1 MGSFYQNGIVANL
14 HDFSYGTSSEANYK
28 KLENDLMKF
37 SKNNPMELILPC
49 LFSEISGK
57 ALPKI
62 VNEINKT
69 KFLNHIVIGLDRAN
83 KNQYKEASNFFKN
96 LEIPHSILWN
106 DGPRLMELDKELK
119 EKGLSPKE
127 FGKGRNVWF
136 CIGMTL
142 ARGKAESIAL
152 HDCDILTYEKSLL
165 AKLFY
170 PVANPVF
177 NFQFCKGYYPR
188 VADGKMNGR
197 VSRLLVFPLLLA
209 MEKTIGRSEYL
220 DFMKSF
226 RYPLAGE
233 FSFRRNLLP
242 RLRIPSDWGLEIG
255 VLSEMQRN
263 HASNRICQVDLAQ
276 KYDHKHQDLSEN
288 DDNSGLSRMS
298 IDITKALI
306 RKLATQGNIF
316 TLETFRSIKATYYRA
331 ALDMIDI
338 YRSDAQMND
347 LNFDSH
353 IEEKTVEL
361 FALNIMKAGESFFE
375 NPMETPFIPTWNRV
389 LSAIPDFL
397 DRLELS
403 VELDNAEVKK
413 QI

>member
-14 HDFSYGTSSEANYK
+14 HDFSYGSSSENNYK
-28 KLENDLMKF
+28 KLENELVHF
-37 SKNNPMELILPC
+37 SKDNPMELILPS
-49 LFSEISGK
+49 LFSEINGS
-57 ALPKI
+57 ALPNI

-69 KFLNHIVIGLDRAN
+69 KFLNHVVVGLD
-83 KNQYKEASNFFKN
+83 KSNSQESKTAFKFFDQLK
-96 LEIPHSILWN
+96 IPFSILWN
-106 DGPRLMELDKELK
+106 DGPRLMELDEELK
-119 EKGLSPKE
+119 EKGLAPRE
-127 FGKGRNVWF
+127 FGKGRNVWY

-142 ARGKAESIAL
+142 ARGKAESVAL

-170 PVANPVF
+170 PVANPFF

-209 MEKTIGRSEYL
+209 MEKTIGKSEYL

-233 FSFRRNLLP
+233 FSFRKNLLP
-242 RLRIPSDWGLEIG
+242 ELRIPSDWGLEIG

-263 HASNRICQVDLAQ
+263 HSSNRICQVDLAQ

-316 TLETFRSIKATYYRA
+316 SLETFRSIKATYYRT

-338 YRSDAQMND
+338 YRSDAKMNG
-347 LNFDSH
+347 LSFDSH
-353 IEEKTVEL
+353 TEEKTVEL
-361 FALNIMKAGESFFE
+361 FALNIMKAGETFFE

-389 LSAIPDFL
+389 VSAIPDFL
-397 DRLELS
+397 DRFKSS
-403 VELDNAEVKK
+403 VELDNAELRK
-413 QI
+413 

>member
-14 HDFSYGTSSEANYK
+14 HDFSYGTSSEGNYK
-28 KLENDLMKF
+28 KLENDLIKF
-37 SKNNPMELILPC
+37 SKKNPMELILPC

-62 VNEINKT
+62 INEINKT

-83 KNQYKEASNFFKN
+83 KNQYTEASNFFEN
-96 LEIPHSILWN
+96 LKIPYSILWN

-233 FSFRRNLLP
+233 FSFRKNLLP

-263 HASNRICQVDLAQ
+263 HSSNRICQVDLAQ

-403 VELDNAEVKK
+403 VELDNAEVK
-413 QI
+413 

>member
-83 KNQYKEASNFFKN
+83 KNQYTEASNFFKN

-119 EKGLSPKE
+119 DKGLSPKE
-127 FGKGRNVWF
+127 FGNGRNVWF

-397 DRLELS
+397 DRLKLS

>member
-14 HDFSYGTSSEANYK
+14 HDFSYGRSSNDNYQ
-28 KLENDLMKF
+28 KLEKELIEF
-37 SKNNPMELILPC
+37 SNTNPMELILPC
-49 LFSEISGK
+49 LFSEIKGK
-57 ALPKI
+57 ALPNI
-62 VNEINKT
+62 IDEINKT
-69 KFLNHIVIGLDRAN
+69 RFLNHVVIGLDRAN
-83 KNQYKEASNFFKN
+83 KEEYKSAFKFFTK
-96 LEIPHSILWN
+96 LKTPFSVLWN
-106 DGPRLMELDKELK
+106 DGPRLMELDKELS
-119 EKGLSPKE
+119 EKGLSPRE
-127 FGKGRNVWF
+127 FGKGRNVWY

-142 ARGKAESIAL
+142 ARGQAESIAL
-152 HDCDILTYEKSLL
+152 HDCDILTYEKSML

-170 PVANPVF
+170 PVANPFF

-233 FSFRRNLLP
+233 FSFTKNLLP
-242 RLRIPSDWGLEIG
+242 ELRIPSDWGLEIG

-263 HASNRICQVDLAQ
+263 HSSNKICQVDLAQ
-276 KYDHKHQDLSEN
+276 TYDHKHQDLSEN
-288 DDNSGLSRMS
+288 NDNAGLSRMT

-306 RKLATQGNIF
+306 SNLATQGNIF
-316 TLETFRSIKATYYRA
+316 SLETFRSIKATYYRA

-338 YRSDAQMND
+338 YRSDARMNG
-347 LNFDSH
+347 LSFDSH
-353 IEEKTVEL
+353 IEEKAVEL

-397 DRLELS
+397 ERFKKS
-403 VELDNAEVKK
+403 VELDNAELTK
-413 QI
+413 

>member
-14 HDFSYGTSSEANYK
+14 HDFSYGTSSEGNYK
-28 KLENDLMKF
+28 KLENDLIKF
-37 SKNNPMELILPC
+37 SKINPMELILPC

-62 VNEINKT
+62 INEINKT

-83 KNQYKEASNFFKN
+83 KNQYTEAANFFEN
-96 LEIPHSILWN
+96 LKIPYSILWN
-106 DGPRLMELDKELK
+106 DGSRLMELDKELK

-188 VADGKMNGR
+188 VADSKMNGR

-233 FSFRRNLLP
+233 FSFRKNLLP

-263 HASNRICQVDLAQ
+263 HSSNRICQVDLAQ

-338 YRSDAQMND
+338 YRSDAQMNN

-397 DRLELS
+397 DRLKLS
-403 VELDNAEVKK
+403 VELDNAEIKK
-413 QI
+413 

>member
-69 KFLNHIVIGLDRAN
+69 KFLNHIVIGLDRAK
-83 KNQYKEASNFFKN
+83 KNQYKEAFNFFKN

-119 EKGLSPKE
+119 DKGLSPKE

-347 LNFDSH
+347 LNYDSH

-361 FALNIMKAGESFFE
+361 FALNIMKAGETFFE

-397 DRLELS
+397 DRLKFS
-403 VELDNAEVKK
+403 VELDNEEVRN
-413 QI
+413 

>member
-14 HDFSYGTSSEANYK
+14 HDFSYGTSSEGNYK
-28 KLENDLMKF
+28 KLENDLIKF
-37 SKNNPMELILPC
+37 SKKNPMELILPC

-62 VNEINKT
+62 INEINKT

-83 KNQYKEASNFFKN
+83 KNQYTEASNFFEN
-96 LEIPHSILWN
+96 LKIPYSILWN
-106 DGPRLMELDKELK
+106 DGPRLTELDKELK

-233 FSFRRNLLP
+233 FSFRKNLLP

-263 HASNRICQVDLAQ
+263 HSSNRICQVDLAQ

-397 DRLELS
+397 DRLKLS
-403 VELDNAEVKK
+403 VELDNAEIKK
-413 QI
+413 

>member
-14 HDFSYGTSSEANYK
+14 HDFSYGTSLKGNYTK
-28 KLENDLMKF
+28 IENDLMKF

-83 KNQYKEASNFFKN
+83 KNQYKEASNFFEN

-119 EKGLSPKE
+119 DKGLSPKE

-397 DRLELS
+397 DRLKLS
-403 VELDNAEVKK
+403 VELDNAEVK
-413 QI
+413 

>member
-62 VNEINKT
+62 INEINKT

-83 KNQYKEASNFFKN
+83 KNQYTEASNFFKN

-106 DGPRLMELDKELK
+106 DGPRLIELDKELK
-119 EKGLSPKE
+119 DKGLSPKE

-403 VELDNAEVKK
+403 VELDNAEIK
-413 QI
+413 

>member
-14 HDFSYGTSSEANYK
+14 HEFSYGTSSEANYK

-62 VNEINKT
+62 IDEINKT

-83 KNQYKEASNFFKN
+83 KDQYTEASNFFKN
-96 LEIPHSILWN
+96 LKTPHSILWN
-106 DGPRLMELDKELK
+106 DGPRLMELDNELK

-276 KYDHKHQDLSEN
+276 KYDHKHQDLSED
-288 DDNSGLSRMS
+288 DDNAGLSRMS

-403 VELDNAEVKK
+403 VELDNAEVK
-413 QI
+413 

>member
-37 SKNNPMELILPC
+37 SKSNPMELILPC

-83 KNQYKEASNFFKN
+83 KNQYKEASNFFEN

-119 EKGLSPKE
+119 DKGLSPKE

-209 MEKTIGRSEYL
+209 LEKTIGRSEYL

-263 HASNRICQVDLAQ
+263 HSSNRICQVDLAQ

-353 IEEKTVEL
+353 VEEKTVEL

-403 VELDNAEVKK
+403 VELDNAEVK
-413 QI
+413 

>member
-14 HDFSYGTSSEANYK
+14 HDFSYGSSSENNYK
-28 KLENDLMKF
+28 KLEKNLVNFSND
-37 SKNNPMELILPC
+37 NPMELILPS
-49 LFSEISGK
+49 LFSEINGT
-57 ALPKI
+57 ALPNI
-62 VNEINKT
+62 INEINKT
-69 KFLNHIVIGLDRAN
+69 KFLNHVVIGLDRSN
-83 KNQYKEASNFFKN
+83 DKEFKKAFKFFQQLKT
-96 LEIPHSILWN
+96 PFSILWN
-106 DGPRLMELDKELK
+106 DGPRLVELDNELK
-119 EKGLSPKE
+119 EKGLAPRE
-127 FGKGRNVWF
+127 FGKGRNVWY
-136 CIGMTL
+136 CIGMAL
-142 ARGKAESIAL
+142 ARGEASSIAL
-152 HDCDILTYEKSLL
+152 HDCDILTYNKDLL

-170 PVANPVF
+170 PVANPSF
-177 NFQFCKGYYPR
+177 NFEFCKGYYPR

-233 FSFRRNLLP
+233 FSFRKNLLP
-242 RLRIPSDWGLEIG
+242 ELRIPSDWGLEIG

-263 HASNRICQVDLAQ
+263 HSSNRICQVDLAQ
-276 KYDHKHQDLSEN
+276 TYDHKHQDLSEN
-288 DDNSGLSRMS
+288 DESSGLSRMS

-316 TLETFRSIKATYYRA
+316 SLETFRSIKATYYRV

-338 YRSDAQMND
+338 YRSDAKMNG
-347 LNFDSH
+347 LSFDSH

-397 DRLELS
+397 DRFKLS
-403 VELDNAEVKK
+403 VELDNEELRK
-413 QI
+413 

>member
-28 KLENDLMKF
+28 KLENDLMNF

-83 KNQYKEASNFFKN
+83 KNQYKEASNFFEN

-119 EKGLSPKE
+119 DKGLSPKE

-403 VELDNAEVKK
+403 VELDNAEIK
-413 QI
+413 

>member
-14 HDFSYGTSSEANYK
+14 HDFSYGTSLKGNYTK
-28 KLENDLMKF
+28 IENDLMKF
-37 SKNNPMELILPC
+37 SKDNPMELILPC

-62 VNEINKT
+62 IDEINKT

-83 KNQYKEASNFFKN
+83 KNQYKESSNFFKK
-96 LEIPHSILWN
+96 LKTPHSILWN
-106 DGPRLMELDKELK
+106 DGPRLMELDNELK

-276 KYDHKHQDLSEN
+276 KYDHKHQDLSED
-288 DDNSGLSRMS
+288 DDNAGLSRMS

-347 LNFDSH
+347 LNYDSH

-361 FALNIMKAGESFFE
+361 FALNIMKAGETFFE

-397 DRLELS
+397 DRLKFS
-403 VELDNAEVKK
+403 VELDNEDVRN
-413 QI
+413 

>member
-14 HDFSYGTSSEANYK
+14 HDFSYGTSGNDNYQ
-28 KLENDLMKF
+28 KLEKDLIEF
-37 SKNNPMELILPC
+37 SNSNPMELILPC
-49 LFSEISGK
+49 LFSEIKGK
-57 ALPKI
+57 ALPNI
-62 VNEINKT
+62 IEEINKT
-69 KFLNHIVIGLDRAN
+69 KFLNHVVIGLDRAN
-83 KNQYKEASNFFKN
+83 KEEYKSAFKFFNN
-96 LEIPHSILWN
+96 LKTPFSVLWN
-106 DGPRLMELDKELK
+106 DGPRLMELDNELS
-119 EKGLSPKE
+119 EKGLSPRE
-127 FGKGRNVWF
+127 FGKGRNVWY

-152 HDCDILTYEKSLL
+152 HDCDILTYDKSML

-170 PVANPVF
+170 PVANPFF

-233 FSFRRNLLP
+233 FSFRKSLLP
-242 RLRIPSDWGLEIG
+242 ELRIPSDWGLEIG

-263 HASNRICQVDLAQ
+263 HSSNKICQVDLAQ
-276 KYDHKHQDLSEN
+276 TYDHKHQDLSEN
-288 DDNSGLSRMS
+288 NDNAGLSRMS

-316 TLETFRSIKATYYRA
+316 SLETFRSIKATYYRA

-338 YRSDAQMND
+338 YRSDARMNG
-347 LNFDSH
+347 LSFDSH
-353 IEEKTVEL
+353 LEEKAVEL

-397 DRLELS
+397 ERFKKS
-403 VELDNAEVKK
+403 VELDNAELRK
-413 QI
+413 

>member
-1 MGSFYQNGIVANL
+1 
-14 HDFSYGTSSEANYK
+14 
-28 KLENDLMKF
+28 MKF

-119 EKGLSPKE
+119 DKGLSPKE

-403 VELDNAEVKK
+403 VELDNAEVK
-413 QI
+413 

>member
-37 SKNNPMELILPC
+37 SKSNPMELILPC
-49 LFSEISGK
+49 LFSEITGK

-69 KFLNHIVIGLDRAN
+69 KFLNHIVIGLDKAN
-83 KNQYKEASNFFKN
+83 KNQYTEACNFFEN
-96 LEIPHSILWN
+96 LETPHSILWN

-263 HASNRICQVDLAQ
+263 HSSNRICQVDLAQ

-347 LNFDSH
+347 LSFDSH

-397 DRLELS
+397 DRLKLS
-403 VELDNAEVKK
+403 VELDNAEVK
-413 QI
+413 

>member
-14 HDFSYGTSSEANYK
+14 HDFSYGRSSNDNYQ
-28 KLENDLMKF
+28 KLEKELIEF
-37 SKNNPMELILPC
+37 SNTNPMELILPC
-49 LFSEISGK
+49 LFSEIKGK
-57 ALPKI
+57 ALPNI
-62 VNEINKT
+62 IDEINKT
-69 KFLNHIVIGLDRAN
+69 RFLNHVVIGLDRAN
-83 KNQYKEASNFFKN
+83 KEEYKSAFKFFTK
-96 LEIPHSILWN
+96 LKTPFSVLWN
-106 DGPRLMELDKELK
+106 DGPRLMELDKELS
-119 EKGLSPKE
+119 EKGLSPRE
-127 FGKGRNVWF
+127 FGKGRNVWY

-152 HDCDILTYEKSLL
+152 HDCDILTYEKSML

-170 PVANPVF
+170 PVANPFF

-188 VADGKMNGR
+188 VADGRMNGR

-233 FSFRRNLLP
+233 FSFTKNLLP
-242 RLRIPSDWGLEIG
+242 ELRIPSDWGLEIG

-263 HASNRICQVDLAQ
+263 HSSNKICQVDLAQ
-276 KYDHKHQDLSEN
+276 TYDHKHQDLSEN
-288 DDNSGLSRMS
+288 NDNAGLSRMS

-316 TLETFRSIKATYYRA
+316 SLETFRSIKATYYRA

-338 YRSDAQMND
+338 YRSDARMNG
-347 LNFDSH
+347 LSFDSH
-353 IEEKTVEL
+353 LEEKAVEL

-397 DRLELS
+397 ERFKKS
-403 VELDNAEVKK
+403 VELDNAELTK
-413 QI
+413 

>member
-14 HDFSYGTSSEANYK
+14 HDFSYGSSSENNYK
-28 KLENDLMKF
+28 KLENELVHF
-37 SKNNPMELILPC
+37 SKDNPMELILPS
-49 LFSEISGK
+49 LFSEINGS
-57 ALPKI
+57 ALPNI

-69 KFLNHIVIGLDRAN
+69 KFLNHVVVGLD
-83 KNQYKEASNFFKN
+83 KSNSQESKTAFKFFDQLK
-96 LEIPHSILWN
+96 IPFSILWN
-106 DGPRLMELDKELK
+106 DGPRLMELDEELK
-119 EKGLSPKE
+119 EKGLAPRE
-127 FGKGRNVWF
+127 FGKGRNVWY

-142 ARGKAESIAL
+142 ARGEAESVAL

-170 PVANPVF
+170 PVANPFF

-209 MEKTIGRSEYL
+209 MEKTIGKSEYL

-233 FSFRRNLLP
+233 FSFRKNLLP
-242 RLRIPSDWGLEIG
+242 ELRIPSDWGLEIG

-263 HASNRICQVDLAQ
+263 HSSNRICQVDLAQ

-316 TLETFRSIKATYYRA
+316 SLETFRSIKATYYRT

-338 YRSDAQMND
+338 YRSDAKMNG
-347 LNFDSH
+347 LSFDSH
-353 IEEKTVEL
+353 TEEKTVEL

-389 LSAIPDFL
+389 VSAIPDFL
-397 DRLELS
+397 DRFKSS
-403 VELDNAEVKK
+403 VELDNAELRK
-413 QI
+413 

>member
-14 HDFSYGTSSEANYK
+14 HDFSYGRSGYDNYQ
-28 KLENDLMKF
+28 KLEKELIEF
-37 SKNNPMELILPC
+37 SNTNPMELILPC
-49 LFSEISGK
+49 LFSEIKGK
-57 ALPKI
+57 ALPNI
-62 VNEINKT
+62 IDEINKT
-69 KFLNHIVIGLDRAN
+69 RFLNHVVIGLDRAN
-83 KNQYKEASNFFKN
+83 KEEYKSAFKFFTK
-96 LEIPHSILWN
+96 LKTPFSVLWN
-106 DGPRLMELDKELK
+106 DGPRLMELDKELS
-119 EKGLSPKE
+119 EKGLSPRE
-127 FGKGRNVWF
+127 FGKGRNVWY

-142 ARGKAESIAL
+142 ARGQAESIAL
-152 HDCDILTYEKSLL
+152 HDCDILTYEKSML

-170 PVANPVF
+170 PVANPFF

-233 FSFRRNLLP
+233 FSFTKNLLP
-242 RLRIPSDWGLEIG
+242 ELRIPSDWGLEIG

-263 HASNRICQVDLAQ
+263 HSSNKICQVDLAQ
-276 KYDHKHQDLSEN
+276 TYDHKHQDLSEN
-288 DDNSGLSRMS
+288 NDNAGLSRMS

-316 TLETFRSIKATYYRA
+316 SLETFRSIKATYYRA

-338 YRSDAQMND
+338 YRSDARMNG
-347 LNFDSH
+347 LSFDSH
-353 IEEKTVEL
+353 IEEKAVEL

-397 DRLELS
+397 ERFKKS
-403 VELDNAEVKK
+403 VELDNAELTK
-413 QI
+413 

>member
-14 HDFSYGTSSEANYK
+14 HDFSYGTSAYDNYQ
-28 KLENDLMKF
+28 KLEKDLIEF
-37 SKNNPMELILPC
+37 SNTNPMELILPC
-49 LFSEISGK
+49 LFSEINGK

-62 VNEINKT
+62 IDEINKI

-83 KNQYKEASNFFKN
+83 REEYIKAFNFFKK
-96 LEIPHSILWN
+96 LKTPFSILWN
-106 DGPRLMELDKELK
+106 DGPRLMELDKELS
-119 EKGLSPKE
+119 EKGLAPGE
-127 FGKGRNVWF
+127 FGKGRNVWY

-152 HDCDILTYEKSLL
+152 HDCDILTYEKSML

-170 PVANPVF
+170 PVANPFF

-233 FSFRRNLLP
+233 FSFRKSLLP
-242 RLRIPSDWGLEIG
+242 ELRIPSDWGLEIG

-263 HASNRICQVDLAQ
+263 HSSNKICQVDLAQ
-276 KYDHKHQDLSEN
+276 TYDHKHQDLSEHN
-288 DDNSGLSRMS
+288 DDAGLSRMS

-316 TLETFRSIKATYYRA
+316 SLETFRSIKATYYRA

-338 YRSDAQMND
+338 YRSDARMNG
-347 LNFDSH
+347 LSFDSH
-353 IEEKTVEL
+353 LEEKAVEL

-397 DRLELS
+397 DRFKTS
-403 VELDNAEVKK
+403 VELDNAELTR
-413 QI
+413 

>member
-119 EKGLSPKE
+119 DKGLSPKE

-255 VLSEMQRN
+255 VLSEMQRT

-403 VELDNAEVKK
+403 VELDNAEVK
-413 QI
+413 

>member
-14 HDFSYGTSSEANYK
+14 HDFSYGTSLKGNYTK
-28 KLENDLMKF
+28 IENDLMKF
-37 SKNNPMELILPC
+37 SKDNPMELILPC

-62 VNEINKT
+62 IDEINKT

-96 LEIPHSILWN
+96 LKTPHSILWN
-106 DGPRLMELDKELK
+106 DGPRLMELDNELK

-276 KYDHKHQDLSEN
+276 KYDHKHQDLSED

-361 FALNIMKAGESFFE
+361 FALNIMKAGETFFE

-397 DRLELS
+397 DRLKLS

-413 QI
+413 

>member
-49 LFSEISGK
+49 LFSEINGK

-83 KNQYKEASNFFKN
+83 KNQYREASNFFKN

-106 DGPRLMELDKELK
+106 DGSRLMELDKELK
-119 EKGLSPKE
+119 DKGLSPKE

-397 DRLELS
+397 DRLKLC
-403 VELDNAEVKK
+403 VELDDAEVK
-413 QI
+413 

>member
-83 KNQYKEASNFFKN
+83 KNQYTEASNFFKN

-397 DRLELS
+397 DRLKLS
-403 VELDNAEVKK
+403 VELDNAEVK
-413 QI
+413 

>member
-14 HDFSYGTSSEANYK
+14 HDFSYGTSSDANYK

-119 EKGLSPKE
+119 DKGLSPKE

-389 LSAIPDFL
+389 LSAIPDLL
-397 DRLELS
+397 DRLKLS
-403 VELDNAEVKK
+403 VELDNAEVK
-413 QI
+413 

>member
-14 HDFSYGTSSEANYK
+14 HDFSYGSSSENNYK
-28 KLENDLMKF
+28 KLEKDLINF
-37 SKNNPMELILPC
+37 SKYNPMELILPC
-49 LFSEISGK
+49 LFSEINGK

-62 VNEINKT
+62 IEEINKT
-69 KFLNHIVIGLDRAN
+69 DFLNHIVIGLDKADLD
-83 KNQYKEASNFFKN
+83 QYKKAYKFFEK
-96 LEIPHSILWN
+96 LKVPFSLLWN
-106 DGPRLMELDKELK
+106 DGPRLRELDNELNL
-119 EKGLSPKE
+119 KGLAPRE

-142 ARGKAESIAL
+142 ARGNAESIGL
-152 HDCDILTYEKSLL
+152 HDCDILTYDKSLL

-188 VADGKMNGR
+188 VAGGKMNGR

-397 DRLELS
+397 DRLKLS
-403 VELDNAEVKK
+403 VELDNAEVK
-413 QI
+413 

>member
-14 HDFSYGTSSEANYK
+14 HDFSYGSSSENNYK
-28 KLENDLMKF
+28 KLEKNLVNFSND
-37 SKNNPMELILPC
+37 NPMELILPS
-49 LFSEISGK
+49 LFSEINGT
-57 ALPKI
+57 ALPNI
-62 VNEINKT
+62 INEINKT
-69 KFLNHIVIGLDRAN
+69 KFLNHVVIGLDRSN
-83 KNQYKEASNFFKN
+83 DKEFKKAFKFFQQLKT
-96 LEIPHSILWN
+96 PFSILWN
-106 DGPRLMELDKELK
+106 DGPRLVELDNELK
-119 EKGLSPKE
+119 EKGLAPRE
-127 FGKGRNVWF
+127 FGKGRNVWY
-136 CIGMTL
+136 CIGMAL
-142 ARGKAESIAL
+142 ARGEASSIAL
-152 HDCDILTYEKSLL
+152 HDCDILTYNKDLL

-170 PVANPVF
+170 PVANPSF
-177 NFQFCKGYYPR
+177 NFEFCKGYYPR

-233 FSFRRNLLP
+233 FSFRKNLLP
-242 RLRIPSDWGLEIG
+242 ELRIPSDWGLEIG

-263 HASNRICQVDLAQ
+263 HSSNRICQVDLAQ
-276 KYDHKHQDLSEN
+276 TYDHKHQDLSEN
-288 DDNSGLSRMS
+288 DETAGLSRMS

-316 TLETFRSIKATYYRA
+316 SLETFRSIKATYYRV

-338 YRSDAQMND
+338 YRSDAKMNG
-347 LNFDSH
+347 LSFDSH
-353 IEEKTVEL
+353 IEEKAVEL
-361 FALNIMKAGESFFE
+361 FALNIMKAGETFFE

-397 DRLELS
+397 DRFKSS
-403 VELDNAEVKK
+403 VELDNEELRK
-413 QI
+413 

>member
-14 HDFSYGTSSEANYK
+14 HDFSYGTSSVDNYR
-28 KLENDLMKF
+28 KLENDLIKF
-37 SKNNPMELILPC
+37 SKVNPMELILPC
-49 LFSEISGK
+49 LFSEITGA

-62 VNEINKT
+62 ITEINQT

-83 KNQYKEASNFFKN
+83 KKEYIEASQFFEN
-96 LEIPHSILWN
+96 LKISHSILWN
-106 DGPRLMELDKELK
+106 DGPRLMELDEELK
-119 EKGLSPKE
+119 NKGLAPNE

-197 VSRLLVFPLLLA
+197 VSRLLVFPLLVA

-233 FSFRRNLLP
+233 FSFRKNLLP

-276 KYDHKHQDLSEN
+276 KYDHKHQELSEN

-338 YRSDAQMND
+338 YRSDAQMNN

-397 DRLELS
+397 DRLKLS

-413 QI
+413 